1 MTRPPRATVLLTG
14 SELVRG
20 TIRDANGPF
29 LARELTRLG
38 LEPSRWLVV
47 GDRPD
52 ELEAGIAAA
61 LEADLCILSGGL
73 GPTHD
78 DRTIELLARVTGR
91 RLVVDEGLAAEID
104 AVARRVA
111 ARVGRPYEDLATG
124 VRKQASLPEGGVSLG
139 LAGTAPAVLLEHEAR
154 VAVALPGP
162 PGELR
167 RLWPNVLEAEPVRR
181 VAAGAAPRE
190 HRVLRL
196 FEVPEAAVAAAVA
209 AAGGEGDGL
218 ELTVCARN
226 FEIEV
231 DLFAAQDRSE
241 RADAVARELEHR
253 FADAVFARDER
264 PVAEIV
270 LDLLRGRGLTFATAE
285 SCTGGLVGALVTDV
299 PGASDVFL
307 GSIVAYADAVKRE
320 ALRVTGETLRTHGAV
335 SAQVAAEMAAGA
347 RRALGADV
355 AVAVTGVAGPGGG
368 SAEKPVGLVHV
379 HVSAGDA
386 EIARELRL
394 YGGRDEIRMRAAVV
408 SLHEVRRLLTR
419 SATHAREPAA

>member
-20 TIRDANGPF
+20 TIRDANGAF

-52 ELEAGIAAA
+52 ELEAGIAMA
-61 LEADLCILSGGL
+61 LEADLCVLSGGL

-78 DRTIELLARVTGR
+78 DRTIELLGRVTGR
-91 RLVVDEGLAAEID
+91 RLVVDESLAAEID
-104 AVARRVA
+104 AVARRIA

-139 LAGTAPAVLLEHEAR
+139 LAGTAPAVLLEHEER

-167 RLWPNVLEAEPVRR
+167 RLWPNVLAAEPVRR
-181 VAAGAAPRE
+181 VAARAARRD

-231 DLFAAQDRSE
+231 DLFTAPGRGE
-241 RADAVARELEHR
+241 RADAVATEIEQR
-253 FADAVFARDER
+253 FEDAVFARDER

-270 LDLLRGRGLTFATAE
+270 LDLLRARGLTFATAE

-320 ALRVTGETLRTHGAV
+320 TLGVSGETLRAHGAV

-347 RRALGADV
+347 RRSLGADV

-368 SAEKPVGLVHV
+368 SDEKPVGLVHV

-386 EIARELRL
+386 EVARELRL

-408 SLHEVRRLLTR
+408 CLHEVRRLLTR
-419 SATHAREPAA
+419 SATHARESAA